1 VQASRYV
8 WRWNDDAKGFATFS
22 RIDLI
27 GLVGV
32 PNLLPFGFGGL
43 CVVLGGKI
51 SCHGMRVIDLPLS
64 TIVAYYKR

>member
-1 VQASRYV
+1 
-8 WRWNDDAKGFATFS
+8 
-22 RIDLI
+22 LI
-27 GLVGV
+27 GLVCV